1 LSRRALEAYLM
12 IKSPREL
19 PITWALEAYALPKL
33 YWNGDV
39 ARAGVRCCE
48 ALRAGS
54 PRRARWRGIGRAQA
68 VHRREIAMSSTPTA
82 FREIPPDAAFRARD
96 KARVIDVR
104 EAGERRL
111 DGFMPGAEHVP
122 LASLEAEAR
131 VWDRGAELVL
141 VCRSGNRSRRAAA
154 ALAAMGFRNVLNMT
168 GGMLAY
174 AAAGLPVAR
183 P

>member
-1 LSRRALEAYLM
+1 
-12 IKSPREL
+12 
-19 PITWALEAYALPKL
+19 
-33 YWNGDV
+33 
-39 ARAGVRCCE
+39 
-48 ALRAGS
+48 
-54 PRRARWRGIGRAQA
+54 
-68 VHRREIAMSSTPTA
+68 MSSATTA
-82 FREIPPDAAFRARD
+82 FREITPDAAYRARD
-96 KARVIDVR
+96 QVRVRVIDVR
-104 EAGERRL
+104 DAGELQL

-131 VWDRGAELVL
+131 AWDPDGELVL

-168 GGMLAY
+168 GGMIAY